1 MAIDAIDKRSNL
13 SYKEFEQE
21 YLFPR
26 KPVVITDATS
36 QWKASSWTPQWFKER
51 YSDKIVL
58 TDQGEMRMDNFI
70 DAITVDNGKPG
81 PFLREQPLKDVFPD
95 LVDHVLPTPAY
106 TLPNWLGDR
115 YGVGR
120 INERLNRESHIEVN
134 FCGRRVFPYLH
145 IDDLGVHAFITQ
157 HYGDKELT
165 VYPPDQEKYLYRKG
179 RERFSE
185 IPDVDKPDLRKF
197 PLFANAKGLRITLKA
212 GESVFMPCGWWHTT
226 NVPGVSLSTVF
237 SISNKSN
244 WNELIA
250 FLEENSNHPKMALL
264 FSIYLRGVGLI
275 KSRLG

>member
-1 MAIDAIDKRSNL
+1 MDTGSIDKRSNL

-26 KPVVITDATS
+26 KPVVITDATAK
-36 QWKASSWTPQWFKER
+36 WKASSWTPQWFKEK
-51 YSDKIVL
+51 YPDKMVK
-58 TDQGEMRMDNFI
+58 TDQGEMRMDKFI
-70 DAITVDNGKPG
+70 DAITIDNGTPG

-95 LVDHVLPTPAY
+95 LVDHVLPTPSY
-106 TLPNWLGDR
+106 TLPNWLGDK

-120 INERLNRESHIEVN
+120 INERLNRESYIEVN

-157 HYGDKELT
+157 HYGDKEII
-165 VYPPDQEKYLYRKG
+165 VYPPDQEKFLYRKG
-179 RERFSE
+179 TERFSQV
-185 IPDVDKPDLRKF
+185 PDVDHPDLNKF
-197 PLFANAKGLRITLKA
+197 PLFAQAKSLRITLKA

-244 WNELIA
+244 WKELVG
-250 FLEENSNHPKMALL
+250 FLEENSNHPKVAFL
-264 FSIYLRGVGLI
+264 FSIYLRTIGFF
-275 KSRLG
+275 KSLFN